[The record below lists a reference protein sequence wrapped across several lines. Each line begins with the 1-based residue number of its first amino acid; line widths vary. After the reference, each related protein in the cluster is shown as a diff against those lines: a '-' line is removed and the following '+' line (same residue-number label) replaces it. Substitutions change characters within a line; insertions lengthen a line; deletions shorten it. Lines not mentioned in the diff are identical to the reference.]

1 VSLMMRMDDRVSLS
15 LCCQKTAYI
24 YYAKATE
31 RYCEAPGETT
41 VNRTTVGLIVACVV
55 LLWVVFPIFIE
66 SPDRVLA
73 LTANPSM
80 NSDCPTG
87 SACFTLELQ
96 NRGPWPIA
104 IDIIEL
110 KFYPSLIGPSV
121 NVNYSGSGPDKS
133 LMLMPFTGQTYTFS
147 IKIMGG
153 FHPPD
158 RVYVVLAGNVTV
170 LYVSHYVVLHSGK
183 R

>member
-1 VSLMMRMDDRVSLS
+1 MLGVMTMKRAV
-15 LCCQKTAYI
+15 
-24 YYAKATE
+24 
-31 RYCEAPGETT
+31 
-41 VNRTTVGLIVACVV
+41 VGLVIVCAV
-55 LLWVVFPIFIE
+55 LLWAVPPIFLG
-66 SPDRVLA
+66 SPEHVLT
-73 LTANPSM
+73 LVVNPST
-80 NSDCPTG
+80 NSDCPTN
-87 SACFTLELQ
+87 SACFTLEFQ

>member
-1 VSLMMRMDDRVSLS
+1 
-15 LCCQKTAYI
+15 
-24 YYAKATE
+24 
-31 RYCEAPGETT
+31 
-41 VNRTTVGLIVACVV
+41 VNRTTVGLIVVSAV
-55 LLWVVFPIFIE
+55 LLWAVSPIFLG
-66 SPDRVLA
+66 SPEQVLTLA
-73 LTANPSM
+73 VNPST
-80 NSDCPTG
+80 NSDCPTE

-104 IDIIEL
+104 IEIIEL

-133 LMLMPFTGQTYTFS
+133 LVLMPLTGQTYTFS

-170 LYVSHYVVLHSGK
+170 LYVSHYAVLHSGK

>member
-1 VSLMMRMDDRVSLS
+1 
-15 LCCQKTAYI
+15 
-24 YYAKATE
+24 
-31 RYCEAPGETT
+31 

-55 LLWVVFPIFIE
+55 LLWSVFPIFIE

-73 LTANPSM
+73 MTAHPSM
-80 NSDCPTG
+80 NSDCPAD

-110 KFYPSLIGPSV
+110 QFYPSLIGP
-121 NVNYSGSGPDKS
+121 NVSINWLGPEPEKN
-133 LMLMPFTGQTYTFS
+133 LMLMPFSGQTYVFW

-153 FHPPD
+153 LSPPD
-158 RVYVVLAGNVTV
+158 KVYAILTANVTV
-170 LYVSHYVVLHSGK
+170 LYVPHYVVLHSGK